1 MKNIVLFGPPGAGKG
16 THANLLA
23 EKYNMLHLSTGDM
36 LRTEVAAKTPLGQ
49 RIQDIMERG
58 DLVGDDLVCR
68 LMEQAISNAR
78 QGLIID
84 GFPRTVAQAQV
95 LEYIFSQ
102 NKRRID
108 AVIAIDLPREELV
121 RRIHERALIS
131 NRTDD
136 NEETIRHRLEEYDAK
151 TYPVLEYYRGSG
163 MLVSVDG
170 NGEISETFARICQ
183 ALDMR
188 RLLAE

>member
-188 RLLAE
+188 RLMAE

>member
-68 LMEQAISNAR
+68 LMEQATSNAR

-188 RLLAE
+188 RLMAE